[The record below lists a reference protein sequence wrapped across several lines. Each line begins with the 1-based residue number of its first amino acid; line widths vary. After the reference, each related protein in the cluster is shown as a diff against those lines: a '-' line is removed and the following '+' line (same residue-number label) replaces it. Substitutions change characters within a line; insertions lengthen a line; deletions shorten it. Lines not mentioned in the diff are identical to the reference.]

1 MGTYYIPRNVKGETR
16 LLYIFTIKSLITTAI
31 GGFIGF
37 LIFLLISSLGFK
49 LQGIIVA
56 AICALIGFGIGAI
69 KIPNQ
74 GGPKI
79 IKKVGGEELS
89 DLIIRYIKFM
99 KNKKVYLYTQT
110 KEKRE
115 ENEK

>member
-49 LQGIIVA
+49 LQGIIA
-56 AICALIGFGIGAI
+56 AVVCALIGYGIGAI
-69 KIPNQ
+69 KIPSQGNQ
-74 GGPKI
+74 TL

-89 DLIIRYIKFM
+89 DLIIRYIKFK
-99 KNKKVYLYTQT
+99 KNKKIYLYTQT
-110 KEKRE
+110 EEKRE